1 MMAFRV
7 FVLLLTLCASATA
20 RAQEPVPAA
29 QAPRSSPPVVVATGQ
44 ATVRLPPDR
53 AYLMLST
60 ETRALRP
67 AEAQQRN
74 AKAMGAV
81 QQKLEAAGLSKDSV
95 RTVSYT
101 LDEEFEYGPNRRTSK
116 GFHAVNT
123 IEVRIDDI
131 SRVGE
136 ILDLAVGAGATSAG
150 NIRFDVKDRAGAERQ
165 ALRLAVADARMRAE
179 AAAAGANT
187 AIVAVIRIEEQGAVV
202 PPPRPVVMMRAA
214 AAEAQPE
221 TPVNPGEIEIEAR
234 VQLTATIK

>member
-1 MMAFRV
+1 MMPARS
-7 FVLLLTLCASATA
+7 VLPLVALCVIAPAA
-20 RAQEPVPAA
+20 RAQEPAPPP
-29 QAPRSSPPVVVATGQ
+29 APRPSPPVVVANGQ
-44 ATVRLPPDR
+44 ATVRLPPDL
-53 AYLMLST
+53 AYLTMAT
-60 ETRALRP
+60 ETRAPRP
-67 AEAQQRN
+67 AEAQQQN
-74 AKAMGAV
+74 ARAMTAV
-81 QQKLEAAGLSKDSV
+81 RQKLEAARLPKDSV

-101 LDEEFEYGPNRRTSK
+101 LDEEFEFGPNRRTSK

-123 IEVRIDDI
+123 IEVRVDDI

-179 AAAAGANT
+179 AAAAGAN
-187 AIVAVIRIEEQGAVV
+187 AALVSVIRIEEQGAVV
-202 PPPRPVVMMRAA
+202 PVPRPVVMMRAA

-221 TPVNPGEIEIEAR
+221 TPMTPGQIEIEAR